1 MEQGG
6 RIMPDIVQLGPNKFF
21 MNPPVTPG
29 ASQGITIP
37 NLTSDAQAA
46 ETPKPAVNFDVQGA
60 IKDGI
65 APNLIAQHLSEQAG
79 FDYNSARKD
88 NIPDSQIIEHL
99 TGQQISAPE
108 GLGTTPPQIGTQP
121 TFYQK
126 LEQALSPSTEYF
138 NQSPIQNILEAP
150 RGAVEAGTSML
161 TGIPAMM
168 AGVGARAVTAPFIG
182 TKKAEE
188 VKNWIGET
196 FTYQPQTEIG
206 KYGTKLLASPFTTGV
221 MAAEEYGGYPGKV
234 AAETIGAALPL
245 RTMIPKASPGAAE
258 MIPPGSVEPALQAV
272 RGKPYTSE
280 QLNAYQIAKQN
291 KLPVSPSSIKPTMS
305 AKVIEGMIGDV
316 PLINRL
322 TQKYRGQ
329 VVDVVKGRVKTILD
343 QYASPEAIA
352 NMDARIEG
360 LYNDAFNNIKSPTVS
375 IKGTLEYIKK
385 LDEKNALTK
394 QGKGILAEL
403 EQLAGDK
410 NEIPVERLPQLKKQM
425 GSLGKGDTK
434 KVINRKILE
443 DLSGSDGGK
452 TAAEALTEID
462 AQYMYLAKSKRIN
475 RLFNDSVK
483 DGYFQ
488 PDTFLMKY
496 RNIKNELTKQVP
508 EAAAALNELVGIVQV
523 AKKDINTYN
532 KFDKQA
538 AFWNPASIATG
549 VGGLIASPHIAIPA
563 AAALTGITKSTMN
576 PTGIMKNILL
586 RGKK

>member
-29 ASQGITIP
+29 ASQGIAIP
-37 NLTSDAQAA
+37 NLTSDAQAT
-46 ETPKPAVNFDVQGA
+46 EIPKPAANFDVQGA

-138 NQSPIQNILEAP
+138 NQSPMQNIIEAP
-150 RGAVEAGTSML
+150 RGAVEAGASML

-168 AGVGARAVTAPFIG
+168 AGVGARAITAPFIG

-234 AAETIGAALPL
+234 AAETIGASLPL
-245 RTMIPKASPGAAE
+245 RAM
-258 MIPPGSVEPALQAV
+258 MIPPGSVKSALQTV

-280 QLNAYQIAKQN
+280 QLNAYQIAREN

-329 VVDVVKGRVKTILD
+329 VVDVVKGRAKAILD

-352 NMDARIEG
+352 SMDARIEG

-375 IKGTLEYIKK
+375 IKDTLKYIKK

-410 NEIPVERLPQLKKQM
+410 SEIPVERLPQLKKQM

-443 DLSGSDGGK
+443 DLSESDGGK
-452 TAAEALTEID
+452 TAAEALIEID

-563 AAALTGITKSTMN
+563 AAALTGLTKSTMN